1 MVLGSGFAAVVQT
14 SVSSHHVLPECHT
27 VDQGGRE
34 IDATRLILLLIAVIN
49 KLVYSDSF
57 LQGIFLTQEL
67 NPGLLHCRQV
77 L

>member
-27 VDQGGRE
+27 VDQVGRE
-34 IDATRLILLLIAVIN
+34 IDANRLILLLIAVIN

>member
-1 MVLGSGFAAVVQT
+1 M
-14 SVSSHHVLPECHT
+14 LPECHT
-27 VDQGGRE
+27 VDQVGRE
-34 IDATRLILLLIAVIN
+34 IDANRLILLLIAVIN